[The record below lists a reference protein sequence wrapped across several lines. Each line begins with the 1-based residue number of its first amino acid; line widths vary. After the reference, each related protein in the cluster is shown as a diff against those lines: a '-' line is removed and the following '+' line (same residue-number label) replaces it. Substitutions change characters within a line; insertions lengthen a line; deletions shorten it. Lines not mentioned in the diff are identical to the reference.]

1 MEDLYMSDGLSLS
14 HDNEAFIQQQVA
26 VGAFRDRTDA
36 IEAGV
41 EMLRKRQALIERLDE
56 GRRQLD
62 QGEYVE
68 FDEKGLHDFFESLKE
83 RARSVEGH

>member
-1 MEDLYMSDGLSLS
+1 MSDDLSLS
-14 HDNEAFIQQQVA
+14 RDNETFIQQQVA

-41 EMLRKRQALIERLDE
+41 EMLRKRQALIDRLDE

-68 FDEKGLHDFFESLKE
+68 FDEKGLRDFFESLKD
-83 RARSVEGH
+83 RARTAGGN